1 MIKST
6 QFFIKHY
13 FKISKTDVQ
22 LILLRNKK
30 KIFKNSTSKVIYKLL
45 LLLGGKNKTFLIET
59 FQTTGLKIKLRN

>member
-30 KIFKNSTSKVIYKLL
+30 KYLKIVLQRLYISLL
-45 LLLGGKNKTFLIET
+45 LLLGGKNKTFLIE
-59 FQTTGLKIKLRN
+59 L